1 MFRSDEVLTPRQ
13 KRGVIRRALLRPI
26 LTAIVLLVLYFIV
39 PLTEFDGSGLL
50 LLSGVLVVFGIVA
63 TWQVLK
69 ILNSDRPVLQG
80 VEALA
85 AATPLYLLGYSAVYD
100 VMAATYP
107 GSFSESLSKMG
118 ALYFTVTV
126 FATVGFGDITAVTD
140 AARAVVTGQ
149 IVLNLVVL
157 GLGGRILYAAIDQS
171 RSRKAQPSAPG
182 DAPHDQAGDP
192 SVSEPGE

>member
-1 MFRSDEVLTPRQ
+1 MFRPDEGLTPRQ
-13 KRGVIRRALLRPI
+13 KRGVIRRALVRPI
-26 LTAIVLLVLYFIV
+26 LTAIVLLVLYFVV
-39 PLTEFDGSGLL
+39 PLTEFDGSSLL
-50 LLSGVLVVFGIVA
+50 LLAGVLVAFGIVA

-69 ILNSDRPVLQG
+69 ILDSDRPVLQG

-100 VMAATYP
+100 VIAATYP
-107 GSFSESLSKMG
+107 NSFSESLSKMG

-126 FATVGFGDITAVTD
+126 FATVGFGDITAITD
-140 AARAVVTGQ
+140 AARAVVTVQ
-149 IVLNLVVL
+149 IVLNLAVI

-171 RSRKAQPSAPG
+171 RSRKAQLSAPG

-192 SVSEPGE
+192 SVAEPGE